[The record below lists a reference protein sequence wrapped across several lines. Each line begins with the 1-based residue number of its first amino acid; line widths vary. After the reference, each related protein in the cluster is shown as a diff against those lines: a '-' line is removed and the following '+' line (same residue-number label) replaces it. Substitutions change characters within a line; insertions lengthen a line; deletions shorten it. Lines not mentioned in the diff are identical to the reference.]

1 MSTATIAR
9 PTTARPSVADAT
21 AEVAVLRSR
30 ASDLRRSADGLA
42 EPVAA
47 AFQRR
52 AAELELE
59 ASALAARLGIAEPLQ
74 LAA

>member
-1 MSTATIAR
+1 MSTATIS
-9 PTTARPSVADAT
+9 RPSSGPAARADDID
-21 AEVAVLRSR
+21 VAVLRSR
-30 ASDLRRSADGLA
+30 AHDLRRSADGMA

-52 AAELELE
+52 ASELELQ
-59 ASALAARLGIAEPLQ
+59 ATALAARLGIAEPLQ